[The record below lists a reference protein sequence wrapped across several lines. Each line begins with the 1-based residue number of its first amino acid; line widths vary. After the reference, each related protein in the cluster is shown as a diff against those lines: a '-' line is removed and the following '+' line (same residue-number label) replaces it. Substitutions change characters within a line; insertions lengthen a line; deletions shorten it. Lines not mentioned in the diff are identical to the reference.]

1 MQPVRDRRLLNT
13 IVSVGTLAVTS
24 LLTMNLGAISAPKN
38 TSVASNSECNIKG
51 NISVATGK
59 KLYHLPG
66 MRNYKA
72 TIIDLAKGERWFCSE
87 AEAQAK
93 GWIKAQR

>member
-1 MQPVRDRRLLNT
+1 MKPVRDRGLLNT
-13 IVSVGTLAVTS
+13 IVSVGILAVTS
-24 LLTMNLGAISAPKN
+24 LLTINLGATSATQK
-38 TSVASNSECNIKG
+38 TLVASNSECNIKG

-72 TIIDLAKGERWFCSE
+72 TIIDLAKGERWFCTE
-87 AEAQAK
+87 AEAQAN

>member
-1 MQPVRDRRLLNT
+1 MKSVRDRRLIKT
-13 IVSVGTLAVTS
+13 VISVGILAVTS
-24 LLTMNLGAISAPKN
+24 LLTIEVSANGAPTN
-38 TSVASNSECNIKG
+38 TSAAKPGCIIKG

-66 MRNYKA
+66 MRNYEV

-87 AEAQAK
+87 AEAQAN
-93 GWIKAQR
+93 GWIKAQS